1 MTRCLHGTSDFSQVM
16 VHCSLRRHEILLKCS
31 SFIISNTTER
41 LFSMMSQCLITVTA
55 PCVVE
60 IDSDGELVTVGN
72 DLLPLNTSLS
82 SHSESAASANMTEC
96 THQVPVREYL
106 EQTLHNLVQRNLLV
120 TSASLVGDTSMNTL
134 QVTAAHLRC

>member
-1 MTRCLHGTSDFSQVM
+1 MGQVTFHRSWFI
-16 VHCSLRRHEILLKCS
+16 VLRRHEILLQCS
-31 SFIISNTTER
+31 SIILSNTTER
-41 LFSMMSQCLITVTA
+41 LFSMSQCLITVTA

-60 IDSDGELVTVGN
+60 IDSDGELVTPGN
-72 DLLPLNTSLS
+72 DHLPLNTSLS

-106 EQTLHNLVQRNLLV
+106 EQTLHNLFQRNLLV